1 MANIFRAPLVTRIAV
16 LSTVVAVNAQTGVQQ
31 NRLLLQPPPRST
43 KDYPTPVRPRM
54 PQPYVQDVRNILL
67 LYPAPGPKPKPITDF
82 PPPKR
87 PIHAPY
93 VQDVRNRHVFLVPP
107 NPQPPFNQDDWP
119 STTPPIRSVVADAIL
134 NTSVLLLRPVGTPFN
149 ADDWSTVA
157 PQPRPVVVHHLRQ
170 QLNPSVTLPF
180 SEQQWAKPAALP
192 PLVVTEPIRNRL
204 PLPVSAVVPPFNQDD
219 WGLPARLRLQPT
231 TSIFYYLQDQTSPAF
246 IQFDWPKAPRLPSIP
261 AEQVANRLVLPT
273 VVVVLPPFN
282 QDDWPNASTRQI
294 AKIVDPYNRNVLLPP
309 AIGQPGH
316 QLDWPLPQGARSLQG
331 SHTVNDLGILS
342 VPVAHPVLPIDW
354 PRPAPVML
362 LTVMWIHQGTSP
374 LYVPT
379 FRAEWAVNSNQVVG
393 PWAPQPETH

>member
-1 MANIFRAPLVTRIAV
+1 
-16 LSTVVAVNAQTGVQQ
+16 
-31 NRLLLQPPPRST
+31 
-43 KDYPTPVRPRM
+43 M

-67 LYPAPGPKPKPITDF
+67 LYPAPAPKPKPITDF
-82 PPPKR
+82 PPAKR

-119 STTPPIRSVVADAIL
+119 SANPPIRSVVADAIL
-134 NTSVLLLRPVGTPFN
+134 NTSVSLVRPIGTPFN
-149 ADDWSTVA
+149 QDDWSTVA
-157 PQPRPVVVHHLRQ
+157 PILRPVVVHHHRQ
-170 QLNPSVTLPF
+170 QLGPIVFPSAALTDWPN
-180 SEQQWAKPAALP
+180 PAAPRSLRI
-192 PLVVTEPIRNRL
+192 LEPIRNGNV
-204 PLPVSAVVPPFNQDD
+204 LPVPVVGTSPFNQDD

-231 TSIFYYLQDQTSPAF
+231 TSIFYYLQDQTAPSF

-309 AIGQPGH
+309 AVGQPGH
-316 QLDWPLPQGARSLQG
+316 QYDWPLPQGARSLQG

-362 LTVMWIHQGTSP
+362 LTIMWIHQGTSP